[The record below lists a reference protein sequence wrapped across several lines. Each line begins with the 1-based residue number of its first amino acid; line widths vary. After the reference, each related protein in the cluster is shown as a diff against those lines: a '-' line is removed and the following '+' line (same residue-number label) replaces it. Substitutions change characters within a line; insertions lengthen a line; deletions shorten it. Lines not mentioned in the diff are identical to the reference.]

1 MRSRHAH
8 DPDFSAKRSCVWGPG
23 LILLLL
29 VMIIISVVVGLYRWS
44 HYMVPPL
51 SPPSSP
57 PVPDGKTP
65 TR

>member
-1 MRSRHAH
+1 MRSRHVH
-8 DPDFSAKRSCVWGPG
+8 DPFSARRGCVWGPG

-29 VMIIISVVVGLYRWS
+29 VLIIIGLLVGHYRWS

-51 SPPSSP
+51 SPSSP
-57 PVPDGKTP
+57 PLPGGTP